1 MAEYLAPG
9 VYVEEIPCEA
19 RPIAGVATSTAAFL
33 GATQSGPVAQPLLVH
48 SFAEFEAQFGGLSSD
63 MPLGYAVQHYF
74 LNGGRE
80 ALIGRIVPSGA
91 TLSNADLSSPGL
103 EAQQRGLWL
112 LERAER
118 FNVLCIPPLTRTTD
132 VGHGTWDAAIGYAQR
147 RRAIAIVDAPVAWAA
162 ALDITETSIAALA
175 HRSSNAALYY
185 PRLEAPDPLDGNQ
198 AASRNLCSHRRR
210 PRRLESARRHG
221 CDCAW
226 RAGIERRVIGR
237 AARRDRCHRGE
248 RPAGAAR
255 RCHRRLGRSHIGR
268 E

>member
-19 RPIAGVATSTAAFL
+19 RAIAGVATSTAAFL

-162 ALDITETSIAALA
+162 ALDITETSIAARTRRSIIRGWRRPIRWMAIRPRASRPAAQWPEFMLA
-175 HRSSNAALYY
+175 ST
-185 PRLEAPDPLDGNQ
+185 PP
-198 AASRNLCSHRRR
+198 AASGKRPPARMRLC
-210 PRRLESARRHG
+210 L
-221 CDCAW
+221 
-226 RAGIERRVIGR
+226 
-237 AARRDRCHRGE
+237 ARRD
-248 RPAGAAR
+248 
-255 RCHRRLGRSHIGR
+255 
-268 E
+268 